1 MIRRSGS
8 LFLFKCGIDG
18 FELGVGDNKLFIK
31 VVVDE
36 PDELDESERYEFELM
51 RGDLF
56 VFSII
61 DGTDA
66 NEWPLARLVDDSG
79 EERR

>member
-1 MIRRSGS
+1 M
-8 LFLFKCGIDG
+8 
-18 FELGVGDNKLFIK
+18 
-31 VVVDE
+31 DE
-36 PDELDESERYEFELM
+36 PDELDESERYEVELM

-66 NEWPLARLVDDSG
+66 NECPLARLVDDSG
-79 EERR
+79 EDRR